1 MTIIVT
7 GGAGFIG
14 SCIVR
19 LLNEMG
25 HTDIV
30 VVDNINT
37 TEKWKNISNKE
48 YTEYIH
54 KNKFLDILRQDKIKN
69 ISHIIHMGAC
79 SATTENK
86 IF

>member
-1 MTIIVT
+1 MNIIVT

-19 LLNEMG
+19 LLNVMG

-37 TEKWKNISNKE
+37 TEKWKNISKVGPARNP
-48 YTEYIH
+48 IP
-54 KNKFLDILRQDKIKN
+54 R
-69 ISHIIHMGAC
+69 
-79 SATTENK
+79 
-86 IF
+86 